1 MTEAA
6 APPDATSSLA
16 ERARV
21 LVPGLYAWALTVAH
35 PAAQAGA
42 PLSARITAFFALVAL
57 AAAPLFV
64 RERPAFARLLGIF
77 VFVAFSA
84 LSWSLLA
91 DELAV
96 DRIDRLRAG
105 LGALGWVLYAFG
117 WGSFRG
123 RGVPEDDPH
132 VVPGAALTPRSR
144 LSRVGLTL
152 AVLAVAAALALGAL
166 AFRVDRREQ
175 AVLAHTVATA
185 LALLVLAVGA
195 RIALAQ
201 GTRLELAPASARL
214 NAVAVPGAALAVLLG
229 IGMIWAALR

>member
-6 APPDATSSLA
+6 APPDAMPLV

-21 LVPGLYAWALTVAH
+21 LVPGLCAWSLTVAH
-35 PAAQAGA
+35 PAAQSGA
-42 PLSARITAFFALVAL
+42 PVSARITAFFALVAL

-64 RERPAFARLLGIF
+64 RERPALARLLGIF

-84 LSWSLLA
+84 VSWSLLS
-91 DELAV
+91 DELSV
-96 DRIDRLRAG
+96 DRLDRLRAG
-105 LGALGWVLYAFG
+105 LGALGWLLYAVG

-132 VVPGAALTPRSR
+132 FVPGAPLTPRAR
-144 LSRVGLTL
+144 LSRLGLAV
-152 AVLAVAAALALGAL
+152 AVLAVAAALALTAL

-175 AVLAHTVATA
+175 AVLAHAIATA

-201 GTRLELAPASARL
+201 GTRFELAPASARL

>member
-6 APPDATSSLA
+6 APPDAAPLA

-21 LVPGLYAWALTVAH
+21 LVPGLCAWSLTVAH
-35 PAAQAGA
+35 PAAQTGA
-42 PLSARITAFFALVAL
+42 PIAARITAFFALLAL

-64 RERPAFARLLGIF
+64 RERPALARLLGIF
-77 VFVAFSA
+77 VFVTLSA
-84 LSWSLLA
+84 VSWSLLG
-91 DELAV
+91 DELAA
-96 DRIDRLRAG
+96 DRLDRLRAG
-105 LGALGWVLYAFG
+105 LGALGWLLYAFG

-132 VVPGAALTPRSR
+132 FVPGAPLTPRAR
-144 LSRVGLTL
+144 LSRIGLGV
-152 AVLAVAAALALGAL
+152 AVLAVVATLTLAAF

-175 AVLAHTVATA
+175 AVFGHTMATA

-214 NAVAVPGAALAVLLG
+214 SAIAVPGAALAVLFG
-229 IGMIWAALR
+229 IGMIWAAFR

>member
-1 MTEAA
+1 MIEAA
-6 APPDATSSLA
+6 APPDAAPLA

-21 LVPGLYAWALTVAH
+21 LVPGLCAWSLTVAH

-42 PLSARITAFFALVAL
+42 PVAARITAFFALLAL

-64 RERPAFARLLGIF
+64 RERPALSRLLGIF

-84 LSWSLLA
+84 VSWALLA

-96 DRIDRLRAG
+96 DRLDRLRAG
-105 LGALGWVLYAFG
+105 LGALGWLLYAFG

-132 VVPGAALTPRSR
+132 VVPGAPLTPRAR
-144 LSRVGLTL
+144 LSRIALAV
-152 AVLAVAAALALGAL
+152 AVLAVAATLLLVAF

-175 AVLAHTVATA
+175 AVFGHTMATA
-185 LALLVLAVGA
+185 LGLLVLAVGA

-201 GTRLELAPASARL
+201 GTRLELAPPSARL
-214 NAVAVPGAALAVLLG
+214 SALAVPGAALAVLFG

>member
-6 APPDATSSLA
+6 APPDAMSLV

-21 LVPGLYAWALTVAH
+21 LVPGLCAWSLTVAH
-35 PAAQAGA
+35 PAAQSGA
-42 PLSARITAFFALVAL
+42 PTSARLTAFLALVAL
-57 AAAPLFV
+57 AAAPWFV
-64 RERPAFARLLGIF
+64 RERPALARLLGIF

-84 LSWSLLA
+84 LSWSLLS
-91 DELAV
+91 DELSV
-96 DRIDRLRAG
+96 DRLDRLRAG
-105 LGALGWVLYAFG
+105 LGGLGWLLYAFG

-132 VVPGAALTPRSR
+132 FVPGTPLTPRAR
-144 LSRVGLTL
+144 LSRVGLSV
-152 AVLAVAAALALGAL
+152 AVVAVASALALTAL

-175 AVLAHTVATA
+175 AVLAHAVATA

-201 GTRLELAPASARL
+201 GTRLELAPAPARL

-229 IGMIWAALR
+229 IGLIWAALR

>member
-6 APPDATSSLA
+6 ALPDATSLA

-42 PLSARITAFFALVAL
+42 PLSARVTAFFALVAL

-77 VFVAFSA
+77 VFVTFSA
-84 LSWSLLA
+84 VSWALLS

-96 DRIDRLRAG
+96 DRLDRLRAG
-105 LGALGWVLYAFG
+105 LGALGWLLYAFG

-132 VVPGAALTPRSR
+132 FVPGAPLTPRSR
-144 LSRVGLTL
+144 LSRIGRAL
-152 AVLAVAAALALGAL
+152 AVLAVAAALALVAL

-175 AVLAHTVATA
+175 AVLAHALATA

-201 GTRLELAPASARL
+201 GARFELAPAPARL
-214 NAVAVPGAALAVLLG
+214 NAVSVPGALLAVLLG
-229 IGMIWAALR
+229 IGLILAALR